1 MIQLRKTDKFQ
12 YAAIFYVILQCAL
25 LLKFYILGNFK
36 LAYYFCYH
44 APILFAFAFYKRNIT
59 LIRALIIIGF
69 VGQVI
74 WLMDYFSYISFGS
87 FILGNSKFI
96 LRYHGIAYVAT
107 LLSHLMSSL
116 LALALVYKSEIPKK
130 SLYYAFCYFVIFYIL
145 NIIHVIPKSYNV
157 NFVWEFEGFDVF
169 PLYTE
174 LYLFY
179 VIPFAI
185 LPGYYVQVFVKR
197 IFK

>member
-1 MIQLRKTDKFQ
+1 MISAYRIDKFK
-12 YAAIFYVILQCAL
+12 AAVLFYSLLQCVL
-25 LLKFYILGNFK
+25 LIKFYILGNFR

-44 APILFAFAFYKRNIT
+44 APALFAFAFYKRNIPF
-59 LIRALIIIGF
+59 IRALIIVGF

-74 WLMDYFSYISFGS
+74 WLMDYFSYISFGN

-96 LRYHGIAYVAT
+96 LRYHGIPYIAT
-107 LLSHLMSSL
+107 LLSHMMSSL
-116 LALALVYKSEIPKK
+116 LALALIYKSEISIK
-130 SLYYAFCYFVIFYIL
+130 SIFYAYCYFILFYFL
-145 NIIHVIPKSYNV
+145 NIIHLIPESYNV

-169 PLYTE
+169 PFYTQ

-179 VIPFAI
+179 VIPLAL
-185 LPGYYVQVFVKR
+185 LPGYYIQIFVRR